1 MILQVHE
8 IEVKPIGIDP
18 DPKVVRQ
25 NDVVAWNFEDLVES
39 DVREVK
45 TDADVKEAESAPV
58 PIIPRLACFRQ
69 IQISLLHNIS
79 YMSLSS
85 QVTKNNMIL
94 CVNFLWICVE

>member
-8 IEVKPIGIDP
+8 LDVKPIGIEP

-45 TDADVKEAESAPV
+45 TDADVKEAESK
-58 PIIPRLACFRQ
+58 PIPLIPRLACFQ
-69 IQISLLHNIS
+69 QMQYIS
-79 YMSLSS
+79 YNSLSS
-85 QVTKNNMIL
+85 QVINNSLIL
-94 CVNFLWICVE
+94 SVSFLRIFVE